1 MFTLELV
8 HHCRL
13 AIAMSIFDEQPKPT
27 APLAFHRILSP
38 TASVRVSPIC
48 LGGISIGKSWSGLF
62 GENQDPFSLLDAF
75 YNLGGNFI
83 DTSNIYN
90 SEESERLIGSWMQ
103 ERGIRDQMVV
113 ATKYTVGYKNHDHET
128 WKLQSNYGGNS
139 IKSMHIS
146 VRESLQKLKTDY
158 IDLLYVHFWDFGTS
172 VEEVMRGLHSFVMER
187 KILYLGVCN
196 TPAWVVVKAN
206 MFARQHGL
214 TPFSIYSGNW
224 NLAKRDLEAEIIP
237 MCESE
242 GMGVVPWGA
251 LGSGNLLSSE
261 QREER
266 EKTEGARKLRPLKER
281 DVRISE
287 VVERIAREKGTTF
300 QAVVS
305 CEGNTNLMRRRG
317 VLT

>member
-1 MFTLELV
+1 
-8 HHCRL
+8 
-13 AIAMSIFDEQPKPT
+13 
-27 APLAFHRILSP
+27 
-38 TASVRVSPIC
+38 
-48 LGGISIGKSWSGLF
+48 
-62 GENQDPFSLLDAF
+62 
-75 YNLGGNFI
+75 
-83 DTSNIYN
+83 
-90 SEESERLIGSWMQ
+90 MQ

-139 IKSMHIS
+139 VKSMHIS

-172 VEEVMRGLHSFVMER
+172 IEEVMRGLHSFVMER
-187 KILYLGVCN
+187 KVLYLGVCN

-214 TPFSIYSGNW
+214 TPFSVYSGNW

-251 LGSGNLLSSE
+251 LGSGNLLSKK

-305 CEGNTNLMRRRG
+305 GERKIYLLPR
-317 VLT
+317 